1 MRKTITVTIDANAHD
16 KITISSENINI
27 LNMDDKYSVDKSL
40 YTDILTMLYA
50 TKKLVA
56 KANERGIIKDD
67 KIIDSNLESVI
78 EIIKS

>member
-1 MRKTITVTIDANAHD
+1 MRNTITVTIDANAHD

-78 EIIKS
+78 

>member
-1 MRKTITVTIDANAHD
+1 MRNTITVTIDANAHD

-78 EIIKS
+78 EIIKN

>member
-1 MRKTITVTIDANAHD
+1 MRNTITVTIDANAHD

-56 KANERGIIKDD
+56 KANERGIIKDY

-78 EIIKS
+78 EIIKN

>member
-1 MRKTITVTIDANAHD
+1 MRNTITVTIDANAHD

-78 EIIKS
+78 ELIKN

>member
-1 MRKTITVTIDANAHD
+1 MRNTITVTIDANAHD
-16 KITISSENINI
+16 KITIYSENINI

>member
-1 MRKTITVTIDANAHD
+1 MRNTITVTIDANAHD